1 MQKIRAVD
9 ERREQLTVFDALK
22 YFGDYASDLKP
33 SSPPLYPK
41 AGEIFMY
48 LIDNAGCKGK
58 VAQGWPMLLYKYL
71 LCLNITSFTLC
82 TCIPS
87 ARMQPR
93 GEGSSF
99 SQRGI

>member
-1 MQKIRAVD
+1 MQKIRVVD
-9 ERREQLTVFDALK
+9 ERREQLTVLDALK

-33 SSPPLYPK
+33 SSPPLNPK

-48 LIDNAGCKGK
+48 NAGCKGK

-71 LCLNITSFTLC
+71 LCLNITLC

-87 ARMQPR
+87 ACMQPR
-93 GEGSSF
+93 GDF
-99 SQRGI
+99 SQRVFLSVAHINI